1 MFELQ
6 LGENIEALLEGTVW
20 PGWDSKHFM
29 LHVVVETAIRTLET
43 GEMNVAM
50 QCCSCSLWSTVV
62 FCFGMWQCND
72 AGLRA
77 VICCH
82 SLKSCHC
89 FWLQPSLLGR
99 LGCLFVEM
107 LHLPHCTATVAVAS
121 HCSVRCQC
129 PLHVTMQC
137 CRPDLLPLQIMK
149 LSIGVS

>member
-6 LGENIEALLEGTVW
+6 LGENIEALLEGSVW

-29 LHVVVETAIRTLET
+29 LHVVMETAIRTLET

-50 QCCSCSLWSTVV
+50 QCCSCSLWNTVV

-77 VICCH
+77 VISCH

-89 FWLQPSLLGR
+89 FLVQPALLVR
-99 LGCLFVEM
+99 LGSLCVEV
-107 LHLPHCTATVAVAS
+107 LHLPHRTAAVAVAS
-121 HCSVRCQC
+121 HSSVRCQ
-129 PLHVTMQC
+129 
-137 CRPDLLPLQIMK
+137 LPFACTNAMLQA
-149 LSIGVS
+149 